1 MFKFCSLYSGSSGN
15 SLFVETENT
24 KLLIDAGVSSKK
36 IENALDGL
44 NINPSLLD
52 GILITH
58 EHSDHVQGL
67 GTFAKKFNVPVF
79 VNSKTLDNMP
89 KQKDKIPQN
98 IIKNLAIGDTFEIND
113 LKIKSFADRNKSAE
127 RLLADLPEYLG

>member
-1 MFKFCSLYSGSSGN
+1 MLNFCSLYSGSSGN

-98 IIKNLAIGDTFEIND
+98 IIKNFAIGDTFEIND
-113 LKIKSFADRNKSAE
+113 LKIKSFADRNKSA
-127 RLLADLPEYLG
+127 AV